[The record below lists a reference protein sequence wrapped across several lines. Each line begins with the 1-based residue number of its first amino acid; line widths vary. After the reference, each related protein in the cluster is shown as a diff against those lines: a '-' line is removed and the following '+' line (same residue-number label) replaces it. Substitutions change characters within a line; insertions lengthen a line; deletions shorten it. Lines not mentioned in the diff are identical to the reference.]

1 MGIIEY
7 FRDWMSNNEEK
18 EKFRK
23 SWITGKIGDFGWNDK
38 VDTYHADMAYE
49 IYKLT
54 QRIEELE
61 KSIK

>member
-23 SWITGKIGDFGWNDK
+23 SWIYGKLDEFKWPDNQDR
-38 VDTYHADMAYE
+38 YHADIAYE
-49 IYKLT
+49 IYKLS

-61 KSIK
+61 KQIK